1 MIPILFPS
9 TATEFKTQG
18 LGALSDAISCIVTEE
33 RNGEYE
39 LEMEYPLDGIHFA
52 ELTDRCIITAIP
64 SPYRIPQ
71 PFRIYQITKP
81 LNGVCTIYAQ
91 HISYDLSG
99 VPLNPFTADNALE
112 AMVGLE
118 SNAEGD
124 SPFKFRTD
132 KSTVAKFMVTV
143 PSAARSVLGGQT
155 GSILDVYGG
164 EYEWDGFTVK
174 LQNTR
179 GQDNGV
185 IIRYGKNLT
194 NLEQERNNANVST
207 GIYPYWADTD
217 GNLVTCDPKIV
228 PAPGTYDFSRVVPVD
243 FSQDFDEKPTP
254 EQLKEKAESYVQDN
268 NIGVPKVSI
277 TASFVQLEQTE
288 EYKNLALLEKCDLCD
303 TVTVQFERLGVDVKA
318 KIVKIVTDVLND
330 RYQSV
335 EIGDAR
341 TNIADTISGQGEAI
355 KDRPTTSEMDK
366 AVNNATNW
374 ITGSKGGYVI
384 FQRNEGGQPYEILV
398 MDTPNINTATQV
410 WRWNKGGLGY
420 SSHGYNG
427 PYATAITQ
435 DGAIVADFMT
445 VGTLNAALVKIVNLI
460 ADHIVS
466 ESDDY
471 KLESL
476 AAKINFFAANKAR
489 IKLHVDDV
497 QDNTGDTFN
506 SGNIEA
512 FSGNVDANGNLLD
525 GSARVSGMYG
535 YYGEFGRKKDGTHD
549 GYVQTDRA
557 LIRTI
562 QPDHD
567 KAGIYE
573 ARKPRWM
580 RLGINGGDYLVY
592 GSPLADD

>member
-52 ELTDRCIITAIP
+52 ELTDRCIIIAIP
-64 SPYRIPQ
+64 SPYRLPQ

-81 LNGVCTIYAQ
+81 LNGICTVYAR

-99 VPLNPFTADNALE
+99 VPLNPFTAESAP
-112 AMVGLE
+112 AAVAGLE
-118 SNAEGD
+118 SNAEGG
-124 SPFKFRTD
+124 SPFTFWTD
-132 KSTVAKFMVTV
+132 KSTVANFAVTV
-143 PSAARSVLGGQT
+143 PSSTRSVLGGQA

-185 IIRYGKNLT
+185 VIRYGKNLT

-228 PAPGTYDFSRVVPVD
+228 PAPGTYSFSCVVPVD
-243 FSQDFDEKPTP
+243 FSQDFDEKPTS

-288 EYKNLALLEKCDLCD
+288 EYKDLALLEKCDLCD
-303 TVTVQFERLGVDVKA
+303 TVTIQFERLGVDVKA

-341 TNIADTISGQGEAI
+341 TNIADTISGQGDAI

-398 MDTPNINTATQV
+398 MDTPDINTATQV

-435 DGAIVADFMT
+435 DGAIVASFIT
-445 VGTLNAALVKIVNLI
+445 TGTL
-460 ADHIVS
+460 
-466 ESDDY
+466 
-471 KLESL
+471 L
-476 AAKINFFAANKAR
+476 A
-489 IKLHVDDV
+489 
-497 QDNTGDTFN
+497 
-506 SGNIEA
+506 NI
-512 FSGNVDANGNLLD
+512 
-525 GSARVSGMYG
+525 
-535 YYGEFGRKKDGTHD
+535 
-549 GYVQTDRA
+549 
-557 LIRTI
+557 I
-562 QPDHD
+562 
-567 KAGIYE
+567 KAGILSSQNGKFTLDME
-573 ARKPRWM
+573 TGIVNMKDGNFSGEITWPEGSIKSTSGGMVLLANTLLEIISKARM
-580 RLGINGGDYLVY
+580 DINATSINLNPGNGNVAVRSGNFIAGTTGSEVKSYFVGDVSIT
-592 GSPLADD
+592 GSLKVNGTPITG